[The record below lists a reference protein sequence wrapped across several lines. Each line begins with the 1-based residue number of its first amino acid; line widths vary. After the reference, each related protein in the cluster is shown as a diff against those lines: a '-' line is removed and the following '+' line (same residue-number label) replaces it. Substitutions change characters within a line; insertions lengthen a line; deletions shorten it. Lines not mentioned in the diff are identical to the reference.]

1 MTPCYV
7 SLCASPPADSCRP
20 GLSPGHLPHT
30 DGSLRSPPPTAPH
43 SPTPPPEVVSP
54 TTERARR
61 KEQTFSQLLRE
72 LSPFSDMTVVPS
84 IIDLQRRFPGLGKGW
99 ATTVHEKLRYA
110 RRKSFHKQVADQI
123 IHTVVK
129 KRKISLLDLDESELA
144 AICPDSAMLNSRY
157 GARYRVQDTSNRTKN
172 FSSITVFEVTAS
184 VVDYLS

>member
-1 MTPCYV
+1 
-7 SLCASPPADSCRP
+7 
-20 GLSPGHLPHT
+20 
-30 DGSLRSPPPTAPH
+30 
-43 SPTPPPEVVSP
+43 
-54 TTERARR
+54 
-61 KEQTFSQLLRE
+61 LLRE

-157 GARYRVQDTSNRTKN
+157 GGRYRVQDTSNRTKN
-172 FSSITVFEVTAS
+172 FCSK
-184 VVDYLS
+184 